1 MREKHPGELLL
12 HVERSSGSRQDLC
25 TEGSMAI
32 IMNYPYYVEF
42 LDQMLRKIQKKGQKP
57 SNLQQNLFIALTSS
71 EMIALVRLL
80 FILHISICM
89 PFRCLT
95 GKTHELQNHN
105 WGPMSMGR
113 VLDTLEARLIKI
125 KSNPRLILNE
135 DFIMGIFQEYLDE
148 LPEFRHYWDATF
160 NERQMAVIHESLE
173 PRLCIIPGCVECC
186 FVHEGRQSVI
196 QDSV

>member
-71 EMIALVRLL
+71 EMIALVCLL

-89 PFRCLT
+89 PFRWLA

-148 LPEFRHYWDATF
+148 LPEFRDYWDTTS
-160 NERQMAVIHESLE
+160 NERQMAVIS
-173 PRLCIIPGCVECC
+173 
-186 FVHEGRQSVI
+186 
-196 QDSV
+196 